1 MGLRSQRQED
11 SMFEAILVWLSSGQL
26 GLYREAALGRNSN
39 KITTNP
45 AWPGAHHVDQAG
57 LEFSLTFLRR

>member
-1 MGLRSQRQED
+1 
-11 SMFEAILVWLSSGQL
+11 MFEAILVWLSSGQL